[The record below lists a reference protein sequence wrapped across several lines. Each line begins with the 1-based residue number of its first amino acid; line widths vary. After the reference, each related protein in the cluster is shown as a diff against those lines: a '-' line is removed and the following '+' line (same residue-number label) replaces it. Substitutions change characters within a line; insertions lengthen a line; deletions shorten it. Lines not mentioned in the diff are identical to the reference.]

1 MLENIILVF
10 VVLFFCVSFSAMS
23 LMADEVYQEFHEEE
37 GYAKQDTI
45 KTIIVRSVFNV
56 LMFAISYC
64 LYELWGIVWALFI
77 VPAIPMYFFR
87 KYNIALGRKA
97 EERDYQKWLNKN
109 AQL

>member
-37 GYAKQDTI
+37 GYAKQDAI
-45 KTIIVRSVFNV
+45 KTIIVRSIFNV

-77 VPAIPMYFFR
+77 VPVIPMYFFR